1 MRCEPAPRLGLSGPV
16 RFPSRTV
23 GQGMGLSAV
32 VRVRTQ
38 RRAVI
43 REKRQDRSVP
53 AKHGKLLQCYRHQ
66 DLGRS
71 GDLGPTFEEIDL
83 STGGHRDSARRGTRF
98 EDRRD
103 EQVRTEEILVPAMPL
118 APIVTPSL
126 ERVLPSRRSRRIAAT
141 SPLGKT
147 RATRYPNAPEPPCS
161 MTAASPC

>member
-1 MRCEPAPRLGLSGPV
+1 MRTGPAMGSFRAGSFPIPDGGAGDGTACGSARTDSTTCRHQGEAAGPL
-16 RFPSRTV
+16 RT
-23 GQGMGLSAV
+23 G
-32 VRVRTQ
+32 
-38 RRAVI
+38 
-43 REKRQDRSVP
+43 KR
-53 AKHGKLLQCYRHQ
+53 GKLLQCYGHL

-71 GDLGPTFEEIDL
+71 GDLAPTFEEIDL

-118 APIVTPSL
+118 APMVRPSL

-141 SPLGKT
+141 SPLGRT
-147 RATRYPNAPEPPCS
+147 RATRNPNAPEPLYS